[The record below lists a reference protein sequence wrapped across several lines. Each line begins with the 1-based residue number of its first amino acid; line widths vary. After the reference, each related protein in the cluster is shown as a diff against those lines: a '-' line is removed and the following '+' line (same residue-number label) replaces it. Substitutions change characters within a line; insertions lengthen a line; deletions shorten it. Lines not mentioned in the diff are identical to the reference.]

1 MQGSIVF
8 NGRCWRM
15 KFLAQADDVLA
26 PATAPEGRSHHG
38 GQRAI
43 YLSTSPEG
51 TVLGT
56 RRYMRANDPPRAIFP
71 LNVRNARIVDLRDP
85 VATARLGIDTT
96 HRAID
101 WHSLRALGQTSPT
114 WAISDRVRELGLDGM
129 LYASSAE
136 PARTH
141 LTLFRWNEDGAARL
155 TCAGPPQPWPQ
166 P

>member
-1 MQGSIVF
+1 
-8 NGRCWRM
+8 M
-15 KFLAQADDVLA
+15 KFLTEAGDVLA

-38 GQRAI
+38 GQRAL

-71 LNVRNARIVDLRDP
+71 LNVRNARIVDLRDR

-101 WHSLRALGQTSPT
+101 WHSLRARNQPSPT

-129 LYASSAE
+129 LYASKAE

-141 LTLFRWNEDGAARL
+141 LTLFRWNENGAAQVAS
-155 TCAGPPQPWPQ
+155 AGPPLCWP
-166 P
+166 